1 MEIIDYNETKSS
13 LVKSECRNITMYAAT
28 TSLKYIV
35 NVFEETYGD
44 NDRSCIIKVSIY
56 DHGSRI
62 FYGEENRSYFTV
74 NKTSILSYLEDR
86 LEDLVAAG
94 ATRS

>member
-1 MEIIDYNETKSS
+1 
-13 LVKSECRNITMYAAT
+13 MYAAT

-44 NDRSCIIKVSIY
+44 SDRSCIIKVSIY

-62 FYGEENRSYFTV
+62 YYGEENRSYFTV

>member
-1 MEIIDYNETKSS
+1 
-13 LVKSECRNITMYAAT
+13 MYASSR
-28 TSLKYIV
+28 SLNYIV

>member
-1 MEIIDYNETKSS
+1 
-13 LVKSECRNITMYAAT
+13 MYAAT

-44 NDRSCIIKVSIY
+44 SDRSCIIKVSIY

>member
-13 LVKSECRNITMYAAT
+13 LIQSECRNITMYASSR
-28 TSLKYIV
+28 SLKYIV

-44 NDRSCIIKVSIY
+44 NDRICNIKVSIY

-74 NKTSILSYLEDR
+74 NKTSILSYLEEQID
-86 LEDLVAAG
+86 DLVTTG
-94 ATRS
+94 ATQS

>member
-1 MEIIDYNETKSS
+1 
-13 LVKSECRNITMYAAT
+13 MYAAT

-35 NVFEETYGD
+35 NVFEETSGD

>member
-13 LVKSECRNITMYAAT
+13 LIQSECRNITMYASSR
-28 TSLKYIV
+28 SLKYIV

>member
-13 LVKSECRNITMYAAT
+13 LIKSECRNITMYASSI
-28 TSLKYIV
+28 SLKYIV

-44 NDRSCIIKVSIY
+44 NDRICNIKVSIY

>member
-13 LVKSECRNITMYAAT
+13 LIQSECRNITMYASSR
-28 TSLKYIV
+28 SLKYIV

-44 NDRSCIIKVSIY
+44 NDRIYNIKVSIY

-62 FYGEENRSYFTV
+62 FYGEDNRSYFTV
-74 NKTSILSYLEDR
+74 NKTSILSYLEEQID
-86 LEDLVAAG
+86 DLVTTG
-94 ATRS
+94 ATQS

>member
-13 LVKSECRNITMYAAT
+13 LIKSECRNITMYASSR
-28 TSLKYIV
+28 SLKYIV

-44 NDRSCIIKVSIY
+44 NDRIYNIKVSIY

>member
-1 MEIIDYNETKSS
+1 
-13 LVKSECRNITMYAAT
+13 MYAAT

-35 NVFEETYGD
+35 NVFEETSGD

-62 FYGEENRSYFTV
+62 FYGEENRS
-74 NKTSILSYLEDR
+74 
-86 LEDLVAAG
+86 
-94 ATRS
+94 